1 MRTPGSKTGSAH
13 RAMPLVAKQEPTAT
27 RETDAL
33 WSARTSLEVPL
44 LGTANAVQ
52 GGTRTSASLLESTW
66 AATSAKSVECVS
78 AWYDVSLVKS
88 ETNHFSHR
96 PAYA

>member
-13 RAMPLVAKQEPTAT
+13 RAMPLVAEQEPMAT

-33 WSARTSLEVPL
+33 WNARTSLEAPL

-52 GGTRTSASLLESTW
+52 GGTQMSALLLESTW
-66 AATSAKSVECVS
+66 VATSAKCIKCVS
-78 AWYDVSLVKS
+78 A
-88 ETNHFSHR
+88 
-96 PAYA
+96 